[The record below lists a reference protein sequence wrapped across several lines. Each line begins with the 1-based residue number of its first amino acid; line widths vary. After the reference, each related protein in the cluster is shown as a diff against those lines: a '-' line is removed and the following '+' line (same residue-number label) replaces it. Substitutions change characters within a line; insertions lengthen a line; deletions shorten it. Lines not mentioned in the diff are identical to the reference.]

1 MDSIDFGYSMKN
13 IPTHSKPSYL
23 YKHIDKVGKV
33 HKRVRWKALFFDRD
47 QANSNTNV
55 NSNFQHQH
63 INTFILRTTSC
74 PQQIL
79 DMKKLEKDIQTMTES
94 IKFRSL
100 QKKFRKS

>member
-1 MDSIDFGYSMKN
+1 M
-13 IPTHSKPSYL
+13 
-23 YKHIDKVGKV
+23 
-33 HKRVRWKALFFDRD
+33 RWKALFFDRD

-55 NSNFQHQH
+55 SSNVQHQH
-63 INTFILRTTSC
+63 INTFILRTTSW